1 MDTKCFSYVNS
12 LARTRS
18 YSRSARELYITSQG
32 LSSAI
37 KRLERSMGVRLFRA
51 VEGEILLTEYG
62 ELFHKYAQMYLQ
74 EHSNMV
80 QEIEALRRIENSDIR
95 VAVSTGLFNVIPRDI
110 AEKFAEYSQLGAH
123 ISAVRSVVDN
133 DCESGLAHGA
143 WDFALLNTPVD
154 LSSFAA
160 EPLHKDCLFLWAPS
174 SHSLAG
180 RDSVMLE
187 ELAGQQV
194 VVLTPDEYITTKG
207 YVDRLRDELGC
218 EVYFADEM
226 IGVLELAMELDV
238 FAISPRTHAMA
249 FANEGHSAIPIRD
262 VVWGFSL
269 CWRSDKELS
278 EHEREFVAFMQK
290 YRKFYC

>member
-1 MDTKCFSYVNS
+1 MDTKCFSYVDS

-18 YSRSARELYITSQG
+18 YSRSARELYITPQG
-32 LSSAI
+32 LSSAV
-37 KRLERSMGVRLFRA
+37 KRLERSLGVRLFRA
-51 VEGEILLTEYG
+51 VEGEVLLTEYG
-62 ELFHKYAQMYLQ
+62 ELFLKYAQMYLQ

-80 QEIEALRRIENSDIR
+80 QEIETLRRAKSGDMR

-110 AEKFAEYSQLGAH
+110 AEKFAEYSRNGAR

-160 EPLHKDCLFLWAPS
+160 EPLHKDYLFMWAPS
-174 SHSLAG
+174 SHTLAE

-207 YVDRLRDELGC
+207 YVDRLQDELGC
-218 EVYFADEM
+218 KVHFADEM
-226 IGVLELAMELDV
+226 IGVLELAMELDA

-269 CWRSDKELS
+269 CWRLDKELGD
-278 EHEREFVAFMQK
+278 HEREFVAFMRG
-290 YRKFYC
+290 YRRFYC

>member
-1 MDTKCFSYVNS
+1 MDTKCFSYVDS

-18 YSRSARELYITSQG
+18 YSRSARELYITPQG
-32 LSSAI
+32 LSSAV
-37 KRLERSMGVRLFRA
+37 KRLERSLGVQLFRA
-51 VEGEILLTEYG
+51 IEGEVLLTEYG
-62 ELFHKYAQMYLQ
+62 ELFLKYAQMYLQ

-80 QEIEALRRIENSDIR
+80 QEIETLRRAKSGDMR

-110 AEKFAEYSQLGAH
+110 AEKFAEYSQNGAR

-160 EPLHKDCLFLWAPS
+160 EPLHKDYLFMWAPS
-174 SHSLAG
+174 SHTLAE

-194 VVLTPDEYITTKG
+194 AVLTPDEYITTKG

-218 EVYFADEM
+218 KVHFADEM
-226 IGVLELAMELDV
+226 IGVLELAMELGA

-269 CWRSDKELS
+269 CWRLDKELGD
-278 EHEREFVAFMQK
+278 HEREFVAFMRG
-290 YRKFYC
+290 YRRFYC

>member
-1 MDTKCFSYVNS
+1 MDTKCFSYVDS

-18 YSRSARELYITSQG
+18 YSRSARELYITPQG

-37 KRLERSMGVRLFRA
+37 KRLEHSMGVRLFRA
-51 VEGEILLTEYG
+51 IEGEVLLTEYG
-62 ELFHKYAQMYLQ
+62 ELFLKYAQMYLQ

-80 QEIEALRRIENSDIR
+80 QEIEALRRAKSGDMR

-110 AEKFAEYSQLGAH
+110 AERFAEYSRNGAH

-160 EPLHKDCLFLWAPS
+160 EPLHKDYLFLWVPL

-187 ELAGQQV
+187 ELAEQQV

-207 YVDRLRDELGC
+207 YVDRLRDELDC
-218 EVYFADEM
+218 KVHFADEM
-226 IGVLELAMELDV
+226 IGVLELAMELDA
-238 FAISPRTHAMA
+238 FAISPRTHAVA

-269 CWRSDKELS
+269 CWRLDKELS
-278 EHEREFVAFMQK
+278 DHEREFVAFMRG
-290 YRKFYC
+290 YSKFYC

>member
-1 MDTKCFSYVNS
+1 
-12 LARTRS
+12 
-18 YSRSARELYITSQG
+18 
-32 LSSAI
+32 
-37 KRLERSMGVRLFRA
+37 
-51 VEGEILLTEYG
+51 
-62 ELFHKYAQMYLQ
+62 
-74 EHSNMV
+74 
-80 QEIEALRRIENSDIR
+80 
-95 VAVSTGLFNVIPRDI
+95 
-110 AEKFAEYSQLGAH
+110 
-123 ISAVRSVVDN
+123 
-133 DCESGLAHGA
+133 
-143 WDFALLNTPVD
+143 
-154 LSSFAA
+154 
-160 EPLHKDCLFLWAPS
+160 
-174 SHSLAG
+174 
-180 RDSVMLE
+180 MLE

-207 YVDRLRDELGC
+207 YADRLRDELGC
-218 EVYFADEM
+218 EVYEM